1 MSEPLFQKLINK
13 FEGVRLDWRGLFG
26 SDSEEIQNV
35 IDVIREIQAAHI
47 DFQKKLSELEKTLVE
62 DEAIPYE
69 YFSDYYNIA
78 NQLIGKTF

>member
-35 IDVIREIQAAHI
+35 IEVIREIQAAHI
-47 DFQKKLSELEKTLVE
+47 QYQRVIEPTKNSTHPLDLVVHGT
-62 DEAIPYE
+62 
-69 YFSDYYNIA
+69 IA
-78 NQLIGKTF
+78 AEFIRKIF